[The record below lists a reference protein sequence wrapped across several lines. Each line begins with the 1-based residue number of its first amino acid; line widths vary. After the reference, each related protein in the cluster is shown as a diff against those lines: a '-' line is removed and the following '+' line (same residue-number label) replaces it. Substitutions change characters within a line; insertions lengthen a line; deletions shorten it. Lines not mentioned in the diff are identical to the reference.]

1 MSSMDLIRSG
11 YIRELLESGKRLE
24 SRGIDEFRRIVIK
37 CNTLGNAEGSAQ
49 VDVGNTKV
57 LAGVKMVVEEPHS
70 DTPDEGNFIV
80 SAELLPVA
88 SAEYDVGPPSPSAIE
103 LARVIDRG
111 IRAGNC
117 IDLKSLSIDKESV
130 WSVYVDLYVLNY
142 DGNLFDAGTLAVMSA
157 LAHTRIPKFENEE
170 IVHTADDKPLK
181 IENTVVST
189 TFCKVGD
196 KIILDPNGAEESAMS
211 TRLTIATDGLHIR
224 AMQKGLSGS
233 FSIDEINN
241 LVDLS
246 FSKYE
251 ELKKQINATLDK

>member
-1 MSSMDLIRSG
+1 MDIIRSG
-11 YIRELLESGKRLE
+11 YIKELLESGKRLE
-24 SRGIDEFRRIVIK
+24 SRGINEFRQIAIK
-37 CNTLGNAEGSAQ
+37 CDTLGNAEGSTQ
-49 VDVGNTKV
+49 VDIGNTKV

-80 SAELLPVA
+80 SAELLPIA
-88 SAEYDVGPPSPSAIE
+88 SAGYDVGPPSPSAIE

-117 IDLKSLSIDKESV
+117 IDLKSLSIDKERV

-157 LAHTRIPKFENEE
+157 LSRAKIPKFENKE
-170 IVHTADDKPLK
+170 IVHTEDDKPLK
-181 IENTVVST
+181 IQNTVVST
-189 TFCKVGD
+189 TFCKLGS

-211 TRLTIATDGLHIR
+211 TRLTIATDGSCVR
-224 AMQKGLSGS
+224 ALQKGLGGS
-233 FSIDEINN
+233 FSVDEINN
-241 LVDLS
+241 LVDIS

-251 ELKKQINATLDK
+251 ELKEQIKAISKE